1 MLSKLVPV
9 TYQAEFLFLGVEEK
23 KKKRR
28 NSFIFLHLIQGGKTD
43 KAVASQQEEH

>member
-23 KKKRR
+23 KKKKKEQLYFS
-28 NSFIFLHLIQGGKTD
+28 SFDSRWENG
-43 KAVASQQEEH
+43 